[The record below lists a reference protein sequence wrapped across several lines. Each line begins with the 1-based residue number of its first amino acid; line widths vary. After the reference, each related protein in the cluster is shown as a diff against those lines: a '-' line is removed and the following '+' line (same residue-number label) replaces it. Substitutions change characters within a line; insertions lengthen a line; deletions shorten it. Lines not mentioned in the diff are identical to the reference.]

1 MMWKYNCTAMS
12 LKYLTH
18 QQKLDQI
25 KKGDQNSEKSKI
37 GGSKSWL
44 LK

>member
-1 MMWKYNCTAMS
+1 MMWKYNYTAMS

-25 KKGDQNSEKSKI
+25 KKGDQNSEKSRI
-37 GGSKSWL
+37 WGSKNWL